1 LAGGQQIAAPGAYR
15 GGHRLFEA
23 NTLLQRVPRAAHSVQ
38 VANTQRAAGID
49 RRFEAV
55 HADTLRFFPELVTE
69 LGGDPAALLEDVGLS
84 AGALHKGVDLSYRA
98 IATLMEHAAKQL
110 RCADFGL
117 RLAAR
122 QGGGAVFGALGLVM
136 KHAATLGA
144 GLRYVADHSHAHSLA
159 ARVRMEH
166 EPTSGKTFVAH
177 DVLVDRL
184 PVKRQMT
191 EQFMLLAQLN
201 AREVSGGKAAVREVR
216 FRFQPLSPL
225 SSYQR
230 YFDCAV
236 RFDQSAD
243 GVVFREADLAS
254 PSARSDPERFEEA
267 RAFIAAHYR
276 AEPPLTASVRAL
288 ILQHMESRDCSKERV
303 AAWLHMHPRT
313 LLRRLTS
320 EGTCFEEVKDSVRRD
335 VTLGYLRAT
344 RLSMQRIAEKVGYAE
359 QSVLARSCSRWFAA
373 SPRAI
378 RRQALSRT
386 VEILRAGAGDALPH
400 D

>member
-1 LAGGQQIAAPGAYR
+1 M
-15 GGHRLFEA
+15 A
-23 NTLLQRVPRAAHSVQ
+23 NA
-38 VANTQRAAGID
+38 QRAVDID
-49 RRFEAV
+49 SRFDAV
-55 HADTLRFFPELVTE
+55 HADTLRFFPELVAE
-69 LGGDPAALLEDVGLS
+69 LGGDPAALLQDVGLT
-84 AGALHKGVDLSYRA
+84 AGALQTGIDLGYRV

-110 RCADFGL
+110 CCADFGL

-122 QGGGAVFGALGLVM
+122 QGGGSVFGPLGLVM
-136 KHAATLGA
+136 KHAKNLGT

-159 ARVRMEH
+159 ARVRMER
-166 EPTSGKTFVAH
+166 ERASDNTFVAH
-177 DVLVDRL
+177 DVLIERL
-184 PVKRQMT
+184 PIKRQMT

-201 AREVSGGKAAVREVR
+201 AREISGGKAAVREVR

-225 SSYQR
+225 SNYQR
-230 YFDCAV
+230 YFGCPV

-254 PSARSDPERFEEA
+254 PNAESDPKLYEEA
-267 RAFIAAHYR
+267 RAFIEAHYR
-276 AEPPLTASVRAL
+276 GTPPLTAAVRAL

-303 AAWLHMHPRT
+303 AGWLHMHPRT
-313 LLRRLTS
+313 LLRRLTA

-378 RRQALSRT
+378 RRHALSRS
-386 VEILRAGAGDALPH
+386 VEILRADAGDAVPH